1 MRLLFILILLM
12 QLDASAQTA
21 LLIRDI
27 DGFQYQTARLGTQ
40 TWMAQNLN
48 VTQFRNGDPIP
59 EAQTAEE
66 WRKANLE
73 GTPAWCYYKNDPEN
87 AAIYGKLYNWYAITD
102 PRGIAPQ
109 KWHVPNQEEW
119 NRMINFLGGKQK
131 AGPSL
136 KSSSGWNKG
145 GNGSNQSN
153 FMALP
158 GGSRDENGSFLGMGN
173 YGYFWTAQE
182 QAAYNA
188 WGCDLGYSYTQIN
201 RFSYQKG
208 NGFSVRCVRD

>member
-1 MRLLFILILLM
+1 MRPLIFFGLLI
-12 QLDASAQTA
+12 QLQVSAQTA
-21 LLIRDI
+21 FLIKDI

-59 EAQTAEE
+59 EAETPEA

-73 GTPAWCYYKNDPEN
+73 GTPAWCYYNNDPAN
-87 AAIYGKLYNWYAITD
+87 AFAYGKLYNWYAVSD
-102 PRGIAPQ
+102 PRGLAPQ
-109 KWHVPNQEEW
+109 KWHIPNQEEW
-119 NRMINFLGGKQK
+119 SRLINFLGGKQQ
-131 AGPSL
+131 AGP
-136 KSSSGWNKG
+136 KMKATSGWNKG
-145 GNGSNQSN
+145 GNGNNKSG

-158 GGSRDENGSFLGMGN
+158 GGSRDENGSFIGIGN
-173 YGYFWTAQE
+173 YGYFWTQQE
-182 QAAYNA
+182 QASYTA
-188 WGCDLGYSYTQIN
+188 WGCDLGFGYTQIN